1 MIGAIFEYLWDEAR
15 PRFLVIIRSSDF
27 ILSIL
32 LAAAM
37 GIWGEKLG
45 LADARIVDV
54 TTALLTYSA
63 IAFGFC
69 LSGLTLAL
77 VLPDAEFARHLA
89 GSHIAQDAPS
99 AYSNLMF
106 IFSWAALIHW
116 LDIVAAI
123 SIFAYSGSEQK
134 VLPLHASY
142 AHHVAIG
149 FLAFLTIYAM
159 CRFLVALITLSQVG
173 RLYIARLATT
183 TTKPA

>member
-1 MIGAIFEYLWDEAR
+1 MISAIFQYLWEEAR
-15 PRFLVIIRSSDF
+15 PRFLIIIRSSDF
-27 ILSIL
+27 ILSVL
-32 LAAAM
+32 LAVAM
-37 GIWGEKLG
+37 GVWGQKLG
-45 LADARIVDV
+45 LADAKIVDV

-77 VLPDAEFARHLA
+77 VLPDVDFARQLA
-89 GSHIAQDAPS
+89 GSHVRADLPS

-116 LDIVAAI
+116 LDIVATIA
-123 SIFAYSGSEQK
+123 IFAYSGSDQK

-142 AHHVAIG
+142 LHQTAIG
-149 FLAFLTIYAM
+149 FLTFLSVYAI
-159 CRFLVALITLSQVG
+159 CRFLVALMTLSQVG

-183 TTKPA
+183 TKAA